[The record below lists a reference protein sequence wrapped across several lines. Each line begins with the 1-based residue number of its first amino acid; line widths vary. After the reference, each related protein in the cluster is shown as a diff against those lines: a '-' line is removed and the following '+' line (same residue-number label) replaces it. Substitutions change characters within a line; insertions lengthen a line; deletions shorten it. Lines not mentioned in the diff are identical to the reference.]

1 MKKLFSMTLGLALTA
16 ALFAAG
22 PKAGAVTI
30 NVDVAKTTVEWKGGK
45 IIGGSHNGTVPL
57 KSGQLVTVN
66 GQLTGGE
73 MVIDMTQIVCLD
85 ITDKDKNAYLVG
97 HLKNEDFFNVTEHPT
112 ATIKISSFAK
122 SADPSK
128 GTHLVKG
135 TLTIK
140 GITKPVEFYATVKST
155 GGKYNAT
162 AEITID
168 RSQYDVRYGSN
179 SFFDNLGDKA
189 IKNEIEFRVNLS
201 SK

>member
-1 MKKLFSMTLGLALTA
+1 MKKMILMTAGLVFSVAL
-16 ALFAAG
+16 LAG
-22 PKAGAVTI
+22 PKAEVVTI

-45 IIGGSHNGTVPL
+45 IVGGSHNGTVPL
-57 KSGQLVTVN
+57 KSGKLTAVN

-85 ITDKDKNAYLVG
+85 IADKDKNAYLVG

-112 ATIKISSFAK
+112 ATIKISSFTK

-140 GITKPVEFYATVKST
+140 GITKPVEFYATVKT
-155 GGKYNAT
+155 TAGKYSAT

-189 IKNEIEFRVNLS
+189 IKNEIEFRVNLT